1 MSILRL
7 KKQGIYFLNEIY
19 TQKFHSTYDLVN
31 YVRYNQN

>member
-7 KKQGIYFLNEIY
+7 KKQGMNFPNGMY
-19 TQKFHSTYDLVN
+19 TQKVHSTYDLVN